1 MEQKHTPGPWKV
13 TGTGTIRYIDAPA
26 GNGIMQEVAACMR
39 VEYGDMDANARRIVA
54 CVNACEGLD
63 TYLLENSGDI
73 ASAATAQAKYIQK
86 IERQRDQLLSA
97 LERML
102 QCYSMA
108 DHRVGYCCCGDSM
121 DRHGDTMYCG
131 HSPVDA
137 GEYNAEMVI
146 KDIEQTIA
154 TIKEHQ

>member
-86 IERQRDQLLSA
+86 IERQRDQLLEAILLAIDWIDAVPKDAA
-97 LERML
+97 LPPMP
-102 QCYSMA
+102 
-108 DHRVGYCCCGDSM
+108 GF
-121 DRHGDTMYCG
+121 DRDY
-131 HSPVDA
+131 VD
-137 GEYNAEMVI
+137 
-146 KDIEQTIA
+146 
-154 TIKEHQ
+154 